1 MRPTITQQLT
11 EERIKQLK
19 ELAPA
24 RERAFEALSTL
35 KKERIDSKTVI
46 LVKE

>member
-19 ELAPA
+19 ELTPA
-24 RERAFEALSTL
+24 RERAFAALSTL
-35 KKERIDSKTVI
+35 KKERIDAKTVI
-46 LVKE
+46 LVNK

>member
-19 ELAPA
+19 AIEPA
-24 RERAFEALSTL
+24 RERAFRELTTL
-35 KKERIDSKTVI
+35 KKERIDCRTITLIRK
-46 LVKE
+46 